1 MSHGNKIKEVVD
13 YTEEDVLYSK
23 GFELEILETKPIPG
37 IDGYLVS
44 KNGRVFEDDDFLTEL
59 RQYKN
64 GSGYCC
70 TSLRRSLITDWNIIN
85 PRALVHRLVALT
97 FVDGYKEGFVVDH
110 IDRDKTN
117 NHADNLRW
125 VTSSVNS
132 ARAIRVKRFSRGA
145 KREFWCYCRNIVT
158 GEIKEF
164 SSRSDASRLLATEQ
178 YLTRI
183 LSNEMLFHRQHGVLF
198 NGKWEVSLYKDKW
211 DYEHIN
217 TPRTPG
223 FVIITI
229 RDSDNR
235 VVDVLFN
242 FVEFYRKYSLWN
254 YYEKGVHAHQSMLKK
269 FNSLYPELN
278 VSYNYEEKPN
288 PNTLFK
294 VQEKP
299 TVCSKK
305 IVQIDSVSGTTKV
318 FKSFRKASKELKMCR
333 KQLSRLID
341 KDILYK
347 KRYFFKYQ

>member
-64 GSGYCC
+64 GSGYYC
-70 TSLRRSLITDWNIIN
+70 TSLRKSLVTDWSIIN
-85 PRALVHRLVALT
+85 PRALVHRLVALA
-97 FVDGYKEGFVVDH
+97 FVDGYKEGLVVDH
-110 IDRDKTN
+110 IDRNKTN

-125 VTSSVNS
+125 VTSSINT
-132 ARAIRVKRFSRGA
+132 ARALRTKRFLCGA

-164 SSRSDASRLLATEQ
+164 HSRVSVSSFLVDEDRDKG
-178 YLTRI
+178 

-198 NGKWEVSLYKDKW
+198 NNEWEVSLYRDKW
-211 DYEHIN
+211 DYEHIKE
-217 TPRTPG
+217 PRLPG
-223 FVIITI
+223 FVVITI
-229 RDSDNR
+229 RDKDNG

-254 YYEKGVHAHQSMLKK
+254 HYEKGTHVHQSMLKK
-269 FNSLYPELN
+269 FNSLYPELT

-294 VQEKP
+294 IQEKP
-299 TVCSKK
+299 IICSKK
-305 IVQIDSVSGTTKV
+305 IAQVDSVSGTTRV
-318 FKSFRKASKELKMCR
+318 FKSFREASKELKICR